1 MTDDWASQFRPDNEL
16 EESNNPH
23 IEPED
28 SQGPLPDEEEFP
40 DQPTIA
46 DVNEILISLK
56 NIQSNLSQENIVL
69 TERVSRLEQLI
80 LNPPWLNDLNSNLQ
94 KVLRDNAAALVG
106 ANNQFMA
113 VLARKMDEMEERL
126 SSDTPA
132 YTNILYSNPELFNE
146 ISQRED
152 EPEEEIATDVDN
164 GIEAKLN
171 NLVHSGTVAKENEL
185 SMEEEFVAQNQI
197 AKMVDEEHPGL
208 LLDGDDKVA
217 IAYQKWQL
225 KEIKWH
231 EFVKTAGGVKAASDY
246 KKQMQ
251 KHNS

>member
-1 MTDDWASQFRPDNEL
+1 MTDDWASQFRPGNEL
-16 EESNNPH
+16 EESN
-23 IEPED
+23 EPPQD
-28 SQGPLPDEEEFP
+28 SQDSLPDEEFP
-40 DQPTIA
+40 DQA
-46 DVNEILISLK
+46 NKVL
-56 NIQSNLSQENIVL
+56 QENIVL

-132 YTNILYSNPELFNE
+132 FTNILYSNPELFNE

-152 EPEEEIATDVDN
+152 ESEEEIATDVDN
-164 GIEAKLN
+164 GIDA
-171 NLVHSGTVAKENEL
+171 NEL

-197 AKMVDEEHPGL
+197 AKMVDEEHPEL

-246 KKQMQ
+246 KKKMQ
-251 KHNS
+251 KQNS